1 MTRRHHVKGHGRDA
15 QPFAARGPAPEAPRL
30 GCRQP
35 TALGYRHHMARAS
48 VTHRHEVGERKA
60 LALVL
65 ALVLGF
71 AGVEAL
77 TGLAAGSLALLADAA
92 HMLSDALALGLALF
106 AAWLAR
112 RPATPQRSFGWRRA
126 EVMAAL
132 ANALVLVALGVA
144 IVWSAID
151 RLSDPPGVTG
161 GWVLAAGFAG
171 LVVNLVAVRVLHGAG
186 SGLNVRA
193 ATLHVLADLASSA
206 GVVVA
211 GVVVITTGWAYA
223 DPIAAILIGVLVVA
237 STGGVLRETV
247 GVLLEGA
254 PAGMDAREVGAAIA
268 ATDGV
273 VGVHD
278 LHLWTITS
286 GFPALSAH
294 VLVEAGADCHAI
306 RRELE
311 ALLRDRFGLSHTTL
325 QVEHAPGLI
334 ELTR

>member
-1 MTRRHHVKGHGRDA
+1 MPRYGAVVHAHGAEKRA
-15 QPFAARGPAPEAPRL
+15 LA
-30 GCRQP
+30 
-35 TALGYRHHMARAS
+35 TAL
-48 VTHRHEVGERKA
+48 V
-60 LALVL
+60 
-65 ALVLGF
+65 LVLGF
-71 AGVEAL
+71 AGIEVVA
-77 TGLAAGSLALLADAA
+77 GLVSGSLALLADAA

-106 AAWLAR
+106 AAWLAH
-112 RPATPQRSFGWRRA
+112 RPATPERSFGWRRA
-126 EVMAAL
+126 EVLAAL
-132 ANALVLVALGVA
+132 ANALVLVALGGW
-144 IVWSAID
+144 IVWKAIG

-161 GWVLAAGFAG
+161 GWVLAAGVAG
-171 LVVNLVAVRVLHGAG
+171 LLVNLAVARVLHGAG

-193 ATLHVLADLASSA
+193 AMLHVLADLASSA

-211 GVVVITTGWAYA
+211 GLVVLATGWAYA
-223 DPIAAILIGVLVVA
+223 DPIAAILIGLLVVA
-237 STGGVLRETV
+237 STAGVLRETV

-268 ATDGV
+268 ATEGV

-294 VLVEAGADCHAI
+294 VLVAAGADCHAI

-311 ALLRDRFGLSHTTL
+311 LLLRDRFELSHTTL

-334 ELTR
+334 KLAR

>member
-1 MTRRHHVKGHGRDA
+1 MHHHGPPDGRR
-15 QPFAARGPAPEAPRL
+15 
-30 GCRQP
+30 
-35 TALGYRHHMARAS
+35 ALTVA
-48 VTHRHEVGERKA
+48 
-60 LALVL
+60 L

-71 AGVEAL
+71 AGVEAA
-77 TGLAAGSLALLADAA
+77 TGLVAGSLALLADAA

-112 RPATPQRSFGWRRA
+112 RPATPERSFGWRRA
-126 EVMAAL
+126 EVLAAL
-132 ANALVLVALGVA
+132 TNALVLVVLGGWILWEA
-144 IVWSAID
+144 AQ
-151 RLSDPPGVTG
+151 RLTDPPDVTG
-161 GWVLAAGFAG
+161 GWVLAAGVAG
-171 LVVNLVAVRVLHGAG
+171 LAVNLAAARVLHGAG

-193 ATLHVLADLASSA
+193 AMLHVLADLASSA

-211 GVVVITTGWAYA
+211 GIVVLATGWAHA
-223 DPIAAILIGVLVVA
+223 DPLAGLLIGVLVIL
-237 STGGVLRETV
+237 STAGVLRETV

-268 ATDGV
+268 STPGV

-294 VLVEAGADCHAI
+294 VLVATGADCHAI

-311 ALLRDRFGLSHTTL
+311 VLLRDRFRLTHTTL

-334 ELTR
+334 TFSR

>member
-1 MTRRHHVKGHGRDA
+1 
-15 QPFAARGPAPEAPRL
+15 
-30 GCRQP
+30 
-35 TALGYRHHMARAS
+35 MARAN
-48 VTHRHEVGERKA
+48 HHHEPGDRRA
-60 LALVL
+60 LAIVL

-77 TGLAAGSLALLADAA
+77 TGLAADSLALLADAA

-126 EVMAAL
+126 EVLAAL
-132 ANALVLVALGVA
+132 VNALVLVGIGAA
-144 IVWSAID
+144 IVWAAVG
-151 RLSDPPGVTG
+151 RLSDPPTVLG
-161 GWVLAAGFAG
+161 GWVLAAGAAG
-171 LVVNLVAVRVLHGAG
+171 LVVNIVAARVLHGAG

-193 ATLHVLADLASSA
+193 AMLHVLADLASSA
-206 GVVVA
+206 GVVLA
-211 GVVVITTGWAYA
+211 GLIVLATGWAYA
-223 DPIAAILIGVLVVA
+223 DPIAAIVIGLLVIA
-237 STGGVLRETV
+237 STAGVLRETV

-254 PAGMDAREVGAAIA
+254 PEGMDAREVGAAIA
-268 ATDGV
+268 STEGV

-294 VLVEAGADCHAI
+294 VLVEAGADCHTI
-306 RRELE
+306 RRQLE
-311 ALLRDRFGLSHTTL
+311 VVLRERFGLSHTTL

-334 ELTR
+334 KLAR

>member
-1 MTRRHHVKGHGRDA
+1 
-15 QPFAARGPAPEAPRL
+15 
-30 GCRQP
+30 
-35 TALGYRHHMARAS
+35 MAGAH
-48 VTHRHEVGERKA
+48 HRHGNGQDARRA
-60 LALVL
+60 LAVVL
-65 ALVLGF
+65 
-71 AGVEAL
+71 
-77 TGLAAGSLALLADAA
+77 A

-106 AAWLAR
+106 AAWLAH

-126 EVMAAL
+126 EVLAAL
-132 ANALVLVALGVA
+132 VNALVLVVLGAA
-144 IVWSAID
+144 IVWAGIG
-151 RLSDPPGVTG
+151 RLSDPPTVLG
-161 GWVLAAGFAG
+161 GWVLAAGVAG
-171 LVVNLVAVRVLHGAG
+171 LIVNVVAARVLHGAG

-193 ATLHVLADLASSA
+193 AMLHVLADLASSA

-211 GVVVITTGWAYA
+211 GLVVLATGWAYA
-223 DPIAAILIGVLVVA
+223 DPIMAILIGLLVIA
-237 STGGVLRETV
+237 STAGVLRETV

-254 PAGMDAREVGAAIA
+254 PEGMDAREVGAAIA
-268 ATDGV
+268 STDGV

-311 ALLRDRFGLSHTTL
+311 VLLRERFELTHTTL

-334 ELTR
+334 KLAR

>member
-1 MTRRHHVKGHGRDA
+1 MARRHHVKAQARDA
-15 QPFAARGPAPEAPRL
+15 HPFGTVTL
-30 GCRQP
+30 MVG
-35 TALGYRHHMARAS
+35 AS
-48 VTHRHEVGERKA
+48 HRHDLGARRA

-77 TGLAAGSLALLADAA
+77 ISVAAGSLALLADAS

-106 AAWLAR
+106 AAWLAH

-126 EVMAAL
+126 EVLAAL
-132 ANALVLVALGVA
+132 ANALVLVALGIG
-144 IVWSAID
+144 IVWAAVG
-151 RLSDPPGVTG
+151 RLSDPPGVMG
-161 GWVLAAGFAG
+161 GWVLVAGVAG
-171 LVVNLVAVRVLHGAG
+171 LVVNVIAARVLHGAG

-193 ATLHVLADLASSA
+193 AMLHVLADLASSV

-211 GVVVITTGWAYA
+211 GLVVLATGWEYA
-223 DPIAAILIGVLVVA
+223 DPIAAILIGTLVVA
-237 STGGVLRETV
+237 STVGVLRETL

-254 PAGMDAREVGAAIA
+254 PEGMDAREVGAAIA
-268 ATDGV
+268 STEGV

-311 ALLRDRFGLSHTTL
+311 VLLRERFGLSHTTL

-334 ELTR
+334 KLAR